1 MAERTVLVSVYP
13 KGTSGE
19 VVDARLR
26 ELSGLVDAAGGEV
39 VGVLTQA
46 REQPDGG
53 LGRGALDHLAET
65 VRTHEAGLVVFD
77 QELKPSVLSTV
88 QHAVEPGA
96 RVLDRTQVILDIFAN
111 RAHSREGRVQV
122 ELAQLKYLEPRLLG
136 MRSLSRLGGGIG
148 TRGPGE
154 TYLEMDRRKIHQRIV
169 DLSRELDKVE
179 RQREERRQRRSRT
192 ELPLITLVGYTNVG
206 KSTLY
211 SRLTRR
217 PQTAENALFVTLDP
231 TVRRIVLPDF
241 GPALVSD
248 TVGFVD
254 RLPHHLVAAFRSTL
268 VEVRD
273 ADLIVEVVSADPAFP
288 IGIAEQA
295 HVIDET
301 VRALGVGTTARLRV
315 YSQYDRVPPGAPV
328 PGDGLSVSSLSGQG
342 VEELEAVL
350 AGRLAQQHREETVE
364 IRWNQ
369 KRAWDVVYREFVI
382 VERRDQEEGVRLVV
396 RGSERA
402 FYLLR
407 AAMDSN
413 VFR

>member
-1 MAERTVLVSVYP
+1 MAERAVLVSVYP
-13 KGTSGE
+13 KGTPGE

-39 VGVLTQA
+39 MGVLTQA

-53 LGRGALDHLAET
+53 LGRGALDSLAEA
-65 VRTHEAGLVVFD
+65 VRAHEAGLVVFD
-77 QELKPSVLSTV
+77 QELKPSVLLNV
-88 QHAVEPGA
+88 QQAVGPDA

-122 ELAQLKYLEPRLLG
+122 ELAQLKYLEPRLRG

-179 RQREERRQRRSRT
+179 RQRQERRQRRSRT
-192 ELPLITLVGYTNVG
+192 ELPLVTLVGYTNVG

-217 PQTAENALFVTLDP
+217 AQTAEDALFVTLDP
-231 TVRRIVLPDF
+231 TVRRIMLPEF
-241 GPALVSD
+241 GSALVSD

-273 ADLIVEVVSADPAFP
+273 ADLIVEVLSADPDFP
-288 IGIAEQA
+288 VSLPEQVQ
-295 HVIDET
+295 VIDQT
-301 VRALGVGTTARLRV
+301 IRDLGISTTPRFRV
-315 YSQYDRVPPGAPV
+315 YSQYDRVPDGTPSPS
-328 PGDGLSVSSLSGQG
+328 DGLPVSSMTGQG
-342 VEELEAVL
+342 LRDLEAVL
-350 AGRLAQQHREETVE
+350 ARRLAQQQRQETVR
-364 IRWNQ
+364 IDWSQ
-369 KRAWDVVYREFVI
+369 KSAWDVLYRELV
-382 VERRDQEEGVRLVV
+382 VLERRDEADGAVLVV

-402 FYLLR
+402 FHLLHG
-407 AAMDSN
+407 ALDSN

>member
-13 KGTSGE
+13 KGTAGE

-53 LGRGALDHLAET
+53 LGRGALDHLVET
-65 VRTHEAGLVVFD
+65 VREHEAGLVVFD
-77 QELKPSVLSTV
+77 QELKPSVLAAV
-88 QHAVEPGA
+88 QHAVEPA
-96 RVLDRTQVILDIFAN
+96 AQVLDRTQVILDIFAN

-122 ELAQLKYLEPRLLG
+122 ELAQLKYLEPRLRG

-154 TYLEMDRRKIHQRIV
+154 TYLEMDRRKLHQRIV
-169 DLSRELDKVE
+169 DLSREFDKVE

-231 TVRRIVLPDF
+231 TVRRIVLPEF

-273 ADLIVEVVSADPAFP
+273 ADLIVEVVSADPEFP
-288 IGIAEQA
+288 VGIAEQA
-295 HVIDET
+295 HVIDQTIRE
-301 VRALGVGTTARLRV
+301 LGVETTARLRV
-315 YSQYDRVPPGAPV
+315 YSQYDRVPAGTPV
-328 PGDGLSVSSLSGQG
+328 PGDGLPVSSVSGHGL
-342 VEELEAVL
+342 EALEAVL
-350 AGRLAQQHREETVE
+350 AARLAQQQREETVE
-364 IRWNQ
+364 IRWDQ
-369 KRAWDVVYREFVI
+369 KRAWDVLYREFVI
-382 VERRDQEEGVRLVV
+382 VNRRDHDEGALLVV
-396 RGSERA
+396 RGSDRA

-407 AAMDSN
+407 GALDSN